1 MSSFDPDGPRR
12 APVRGQAK
20 PRTSR
25 LRPTWAWL
33 WTGLAALLLIVAAVT
48 IAVIALS
55 GGDRGEVVLAVLL
68 IGFPALLGVFALG
81 MRALIMARPSG
92 GLWKAVRRW
101 GLALIGGAALLGGL
115 ATVSEDARGALPL
128 IVAGACALAYLALD
142 IRRGGAQE

>member
-1 MSSFDPDGPRR
+1 M
-12 APVRGQAK
+12 
-20 PRTSR
+20 
-25 LRPTWAWL
+25 
-33 WTGLAALLLIVAAVT
+33 AAVT

-55 GGDRGEVVLAVLL
+55 GGDRGEVVLEVLL

-81 MRALIMARPSG
+81 TLALIMSRPSG

-115 ATVSEDARGALPL
+115 ATVAEDVRGAAPL

-142 IRRGGAQE
+142 IRRGRDGERLLLSIREVKDMPLEGIEGVSDG

>member
-1 MSSFDPDGPRR
+1 MSSFDPDGQ
-12 APVRGQAK
+12 VRL
-20 PRTSR
+20 RTSG

-33 WTGLAALLLIVAAVT
+33 WLGLAALLLLVGAAT

-81 MRALIMARPSG
+81 TLALIMARPSG

-128 IVAGACALAYLALD
+128 IVAGACALVYLALD
-142 IRRGGAQE
+142 IRRGRMGE